1 MFDRVL
7 RINWEP
13 YRTVKQHSSFWRTAF
28 ARSKSLELFP
38 GRISFISM
46 MSTEGKATAAG
57 QKLDVTPS
65 EAAATCLHPRD
76 TPPGSSLSRVKT
88 SSTSP
93 EALPVH
99 SFMCK

>member
-1 MFDRVL
+1 M
-7 RINWEP
+7 P
-13 YRTVKQHSSFWRTAF
+13 YRMVKQHSSFWRTAF
-28 ARSKSLELFP
+28 ARSKSLEFFP

-46 MSTEGKATAAG
+46 MSTEGKVTAAG
-57 QKLDVTPS
+57 QKLDVTPP

-76 TPPGSSLSRVKT
+76 TPPSASLPRVKT
-88 SSTSP
+88 RSTSP